1 MKIMKTAGISALSG
15 IVSAVVFLLAAAF
28 FMRGAHAPEEWYGL
42 LSILIAVAAALI
54 SAAVLTLAD
63 KDSGAAAGLL
73 TGLMMCSVLALLS
86 FIPGGEKPLWQSAAI
101 FMILLTLPAA
111 VRLIIRRA
119 SSKKRPGRKR
129 RRASRRRM
137 Q

>member
-119 SSKKRPGRKR
+119 AANKRPKRKR
-129 RRASRRRM
+129 RRTSRRRM